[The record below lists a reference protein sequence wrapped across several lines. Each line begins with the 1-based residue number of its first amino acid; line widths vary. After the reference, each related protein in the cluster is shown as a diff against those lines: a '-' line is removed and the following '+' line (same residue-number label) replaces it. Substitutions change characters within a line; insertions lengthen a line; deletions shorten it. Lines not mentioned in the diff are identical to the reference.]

1 MEKRR
6 QQYRKIL
13 KKDPILYEVSEKL
26 YSELSD
32 AGWGMENTAA
42 CIVPVYVMA
51 PVMLRFILWVLENA
65 VSRGQERLYFLARD
79 GYSMYRAAEKICRWK
94 KLPVECRYLYCSR
107 YAWRSAQYWL
117 KEKESLEYICLG
129 GIDVTF
135 ERIMQRAGLTA
146 QEARR
151 TADITGYGG
160 NFSQVLGYGQIQ
172 ALKPRLA
179 ECSFFMDRLMV
190 HSKEKYPAVM
200 GYLEQEGLYENVS
213 YALVDSGWTGSMQKT
228 LTHLLQSAGVEK
240 EPEGY
245 YFGMYEYPEAMPQ
258 KLYHPYY
265 FQPDNYLRRKVY
277 FNNNLFECMF
287 SAPEGM
293 TVGYQ
298 EKRGRYVPV
307 LEQKENP
314 NQARILK
321 NIDCLLTYTD
331 MYIRDNKGK
340 SNGEGRAVQEK
351 AAGSKGLR
359 NLENGLQNGARRAAL
374 RSVKNSKRLLSNFM
388 GHPAPEEAEE
398 FGSYIFCD
406 DVLGE
411 GRCTVAGDLSYE
423 DIKALQLLSGKG
435 RLFCR
440 NKKTL
445 HESAWLEGSTVLEK
459 KTNSWDMRQVALL
472 KYAIYIRKMM
482 K

>member
-1 MEKRR
+1 M
-6 QQYRKIL
+6 
-13 KKDPILYEVSEKL
+13 D
-26 YSELSD
+26 
-32 AGWGMENTAA
+32 NTAA

-51 PVMLRFILWVLENA
+51 PVMLRFILWVLDNA
-65 VSRGQERLYFLARD
+65 VERGHKRLYFLARD
-79 GYSMYRAAEKICRWK
+79 GYPMYRMADKICRWK

-117 KEKESLEYICLG
+117 KGKASLEHICLG

-135 ERIMQRAGLTA
+135 ARIMQRAGLTA
-146 QEARR
+146 QEARQ
-151 TADITGYGG
+151 TADIIGYEGKL
-160 NFSQVLGYGQIQ
+160 SQVLAYGQIQ
-172 ALKPRLA
+172 ALKPLLA
-179 ECSFFMDRLMV
+179 ECSFFMNKLTG
-190 HSKEKYPAVM
+190 HSKDKYPAVM
-200 GYLEQEGLYENVS
+200 GYLEQEGLYESVP

-228 LTHLLQSAGVEK
+228 LTHLLLSAGLEK

-245 YFGMYEYPEAMPQ
+245 YFGMYEYPEAMPRR
-258 KLYHPYY
+258 LYHSYY

-298 EKRGRYVPV
+298 KKEGRYAPV
-307 LEQKENP
+307 LEQKDNS
-314 NQARILK
+314 NQARVLK

-331 MYIRDNKGK
+331 IYISHNQGK
-340 SNGEGRAVQEK
+340 SNGED
-351 AAGSKGLR
+351 
-359 NLENGLQNGARRAAL
+359 RAA
-374 RSVKNSKRLLSNFM
+374 RSVKNSQRLLSNFM
-388 GHPAPEEAEE
+388 GHPTTEEAEE
-398 FGSYIFCD
+398 FGSYLFCD

-411 GRCTVAGDLSYE
+411 GGRTVAGDLSYE
-423 DIKALQLLSGKG
+423 DIKALQLLSAKG

-440 NKKTL
+440 NGQAL

-459 KTNSWDMRQVALL
+459 KTNAWDMRQAALL
-472 KYAIYIRKMM
+472 KYAIYIRKMI